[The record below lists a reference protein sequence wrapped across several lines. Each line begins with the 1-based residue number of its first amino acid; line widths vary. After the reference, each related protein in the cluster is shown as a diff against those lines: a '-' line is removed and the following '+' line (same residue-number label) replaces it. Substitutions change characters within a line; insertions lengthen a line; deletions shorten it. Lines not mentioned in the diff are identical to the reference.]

1 VLMIAIPIAIIVIAG
16 VLYAMRQRRTGALRA
31 RFGPEYDR
39 VLEARGKREAELD
52 LARREQRARSLQI
65 RPLTHDERLRYAERW
80 AALQRRF
87 VDEPATTV
95 RDAHLLLEE
104 VMRER
109 GYPTHNFNDE
119 VELVSVHH
127 PRSVQ
132 HYRAAYALAQQRG
145 TGDGATED
153 NRQAMLHYRSLFEDL
168 LELET
173 AETQPLPRQ
182 PRGPDQPRA
191 PEMETRQHG

>member
-1 VLMIAIPIAIIVIAG
+1 MEPTTALIIAIPIAIIVIAG

-39 VLEARGKREAELD
+39 ALEARGKRAAELD
-52 LARREQRARSLQI
+52 LARREDRARRLEI
-65 RPLTHDERLRYAERW
+65 RPLTQEERQRFTERW
-80 AALQRRF
+80 SVLQRRF
-87 VDEPATTV
+87 VDEPAATV

-109 GYPTHNFNDE
+109 GYPTQSFDDE

-127 PRSVQ
+127 PSSVQ
-132 HYRAAYALAQQRG
+132 HYRAAYGLAQQRG
-145 TGDGATED
+145 SGDGATED
-153 NRQAMLHYRSLFEDL
+153 NRQAMIHYRALFEDL

-173 AETQPLPRQ
+173 AETQRLPRQQ
-182 PRGPDQPRA
+182 PRGP
-191 PEMETRQHG
+191 EMARPHP